1 MKEKIVF
8 SLDIGSKY
16 TGYALLKVNGNNDI
30 NIFDYGTILFDASIP
45 EELYVYESAKTLKK
59 FVKEKISLFPDN
71 EVIVLV
77 EHQKSDFFEKN
88 MRFKNTK
95 KKQKNLNITKEISL
109 LVQNFLFDEG
119 IDFAYI
125 EAYKQNGNGW
135 IQILSNSYY
144 PNNTN
149 LYENLLQI
157 LETPK
162 VNFCPSTKKEE
173 MVNKLKDY
181 IEVWKKTH
189 KNISSIVNYLDA
201 IAMSLVFVLH
211 TNYIKSS

>member
-1 MKEKIVF
+1 MTEKIVF

-16 TGYALLKVNGNNDI
+16 TGYALLKVNKNNEL
-30 NIFDYGTILFDASIP
+30 NIFDYGTISFDINIP
-45 EELYVYESAKTLKK
+45 EELYVYENAKLLKQ
-59 FVKEKISLFPDN
+59 FIKEKISLFPNDK
-71 EVIVLV
+71 VVVLV
-77 EHQKSDFFEKN
+77 EHQKSDFLERN

-95 KKQKNLNITKEISL
+95 KKQKNLNITKQISL

-149 LYENLLQI
+149 LYENLLQ
-157 LETPK
+157 LLKNPK
-162 VNFCPSTKKEE
+162 INFYPSAQKEE
-173 MVNKLKDY
+173 MINKLTNY
-181 IEVWKKTH
+181 IEIWKKTH

-201 IAMSLVFVLH
+201 IAMSLVFILYA
-211 TNYIKSS
+211 NY